1 MRPADVR
8 NARPAGLNAGGFTEE
23 QQAFAQGHLRIL
35 SGLYGCL
42 KPFDLIRP
50 YRLDM
55 GTKLA
60 NPGGKDLYQFWG
72 EDIAQQLE
80 AELDASAGTGRK
92 TIINCASQEY
102 FKSVVRPALSADT
115 DVITCAFPGPSV
127 YAKKARGMLCRFIA
141 EHALEDREGVK
152 AFEGYGA
159 DRYSFSEAQ
168 SSEREFVFLRGAAG
182 GGGGGSGAKTAEKA
196 KAAPKAKP
204 KAKAKVEPG
213 AEPNKAAGKRAAP
226 AAEAKPKPAAAAA
239 GAAAASASKR
249 PRRACAL

>member
-1 MRPADVR
+1 VRPADVR

-127 YAKKARGMLCRFIA
+127 HAKKARGMLCRFIA

-168 SSEREFVFLRGAAG
+168 SSEGEFVFRAQTSPLRTFLVNSPLGA
-182 GGGGGSGAKTAEKA
+182 
-196 KAAPKAKP
+196 
-204 KAKAKVEPG
+204 
-213 AEPNKAAGKRAAP
+213 
-226 AAEAKPKPAAAAA
+226 
-239 GAAAASASKR
+239 
-249 PRRACAL
+249 LM